1 MMTILC
7 GAGMIIATWND
18 FSNFFTQITNEKRL
32 PLFSLVEC
40 P

>member
-1 MMTILC
+1 
-7 GAGMIIATWND
+7 MIIATWND